1 MLDFIVG
8 HRASYMVEPIYR
20 MLLFTPLRYYEHKG
34 RETRLNLTVHRPASS
49 GTVGCDKLHGCL
61 LTR

>member
-34 RETRLNLTVHRPASS
+34 RETRLNLTVHPGQSHVEIGS
-49 GTVGCDKLHGCL
+49 QLNHKG
-61 LTR
+61 